1 MWVFSFSFV
10 LKQKKK
16 KQKEKFK
23 AERLRGYSGKA
34 VLVLKKELAP
44 FLFAQTAFF
53 SAPPVHSSAHAPPP
67 RPVF

>member
-53 SAPPVHSSAHAPPP
+53 STARPFLRSRPSA
-67 RPVF
+67 

>member
-1 MWVFSFSFV
+1 MVYYLLIVLFAMRVFSFSFV

-34 VLVLKKELAP
+34 VLVLKNA
-44 FLFAQTAFF
+44 
-53 SAPPVHSSAHAPPP
+53 V
-67 RPVF
+67 